1 MNKKEV
7 KELVNEEYEDTVDG
21 KIGEYLE
28 VCPLWEKDEVW
39 RVRMNTRNKEHH
51 IVRSK
56 FLHVDF
62 EDSLDIMV
70 RDRTIVESGKKNLV
84 TYF

>member
-7 KELVNEEYEDTVDG
+7 KEFLAEEFQGTINTEV
-21 KIGEYLE
+21 GEYLE
-28 VCPLWEKDEVW
+28 ACPMWVKDELW
-39 RVRMNTRNKEHH
+39 RVRMNTRNKEHY

-62 EDSLDIMV
+62 EDPNDIQI
-70 RDRTIVESGKKNLV
+70 RDKTINENKRGLKCW
-84 TYF
+84 